1 MKFYRKPHDNSI
13 DNYLIKI
20 YSYKGQYEQRIK
32 IYKEIKK
39 EYEENIQ
46 DLRVMSQE
54 DQEFFGKGLP
64 HHAWDFF
71 LNLVI
76 GVKEVTYYLAECF
89 LDGFGVTKDSTLAN
103 LTLSIGAKLGDNKSQ
118 EYLNKNNV
126 IIPQHIDKLADKCV
140 AEIKKYE
147 SDVKGRDVT
156 WEEMVAI
163 AKSFD
168 YFVQKEHNISYY
180 NSIKEGDVGMKEY
193 CACIEPIIEENA
205 NIQVD
210 MAGQESGSCCCC
222 VII

>member
-13 DNYLIKI
+13 DSYLTKI
-20 YSYKGQYEQRIK
+20 YSYKGRYEQRIK

-46 DLRVMSQE
+46 DISVMSQE
-54 DQEFFGKGLP
+54 DREFFEKGLP

-71 LNLVI
+71 LNLII
-76 GVKEVTYYLAECF
+76 GIKEVAYCLTECF
-89 LDGFGVTKDSTLAN
+89 LDGFGVIKDVTLAH
-103 LTLSIGAKLGDNKSQ
+103 LTLSIGAKLGDQRSQ
-118 EYLNKNNV
+118 EYLNKNN
-126 IIPQHIDKLADKCV
+126 ISIPQHINKLADKCV
-140 AEIKKYE
+140 TEIKKYE

-168 YFVQKEHNISYY
+168 YFVQKEQHISYY
-180 NSIKEGDVGMKEY
+180 NSIKAGDVSMREY
-193 CACIEPIIEENA
+193 CACIEPIIEDNA

-210 MAGQESGSCCCC
+210 MTGQESSGCCC

>member
-1 MKFYRKPHDNSI
+1 MKFNRKPHDNSI
-13 DNYLIKI
+13 DSYLTKT
-20 YSYKGQYEQRIK
+20 YVNKGKFEKVI
-32 IYKEIKK
+32 K
-39 EYEENIQ
+39 EY
-46 DLRVMSQE
+46 QE
-54 DQEFFGKGLP
+54 DREVQSSTEYRMMTSEDKSATDKGFAAG
-64 HHAWDFF
+64 AWHLFTNF
-71 LNLVI
+71 II
-76 GVKEVTYYLAECF
+76 GAKEVDYYLAECF
-89 LDGFGVTKDSTLAN
+89 LDGFGVAKDYTLAQ

-126 IIPQHIDKLADKCV
+126 IISQHINQLADKCV
-140 AEIKKYE
+140 DEIKKYE

-180 NSIKEGDVGMKEY
+180 NSIKEDCAGMREY
-193 CACIEPIIEENA
+193 CACIEPIIEDNA

-210 MAGQESGSCCCC
+210 LTGQESSGCCC